1 MLELILFPIIFTI
14 IAIVTKK
21 DVAIV
26 VAAANWL
33 AVLADM
39 SSITHEGLYVL
50 YALLTAGI
58 AVHAESQADHGQR
71 LAHGIAIVCL
81 FTLMVQVLALVSYH
95 PAIPHV
101 ATGLQFAAAIVL
113 ILFDGRRGLVRDMAD
128 DFGDC
133 FRSMAGA
140 ARRANRHQDR

>member
-58 AVHAESQADHGQR
+58 AAHAESQADHGHK
-71 LAHGIAIVCL
+71 LAHGVAIVCL
-81 FTLMVQVLALVSYH
+81 LSLMVQLLALVSYH
-95 PAIPHV
+95 PVIPHI
-101 ATGLQFAAAIVL
+101 ATGLQLAAAIVL
-113 ILFDGRRGLVRDMAD
+113 IRYDGRRELLRDMAND
-128 DFGDC
+128 ISDC

-140 ARRANRHQDR
+140 ARRANRHKGH